1 MQTSDCF
8 YLGYIK
14 KPFGYKGEV
23 SIVLDVDDP
32 GAYKDLESVFV
43 LLEGKLVPFF
53 IAKISF
59 RPNSNEAVVHFRES
73 ASEEKALHISGCELY
88 LPTEFLPPLTGNKFY
103 FHEVIGYEV
112 QEATRGRIGQ
122 LTGILD
128 YPGNPVFQVNDGK
141 NEILIPARDEFIVKL
156 DRKEKKLFLKTP
168 EGLINLYLS
177 DL

>member
-23 SIVLDVDDP
+23 SIVLDVDEPD
-32 GAYKDLESVFV
+32 AYKELESVFV

-59 RPNSNEAVVHFRES
+59 RPNSHEAVVQFRES
-73 ASEEKALHISGCELY
+73 ASEEKALQLSGCELY
-88 LPTEFLPPLTGNKFY
+88 LPSGFLPPLTGNKFY
-103 FHEVIGYEV
+103 FHEVIGFEV
-112 QEATRGRIGQ
+112 HEATRGRIGK
-122 LTGILD
+122 LTRILD
-128 YPGNPVFQVNDGK
+128 YPGNPVFQINEGNK
-141 NEILIPARDEFIVKL
+141 EILVPARDEFIVKL
-156 DRKEKKLFLKTP
+156 DREEKKLYLETP
-168 EGLINLYLS
+168 EGLIDLYLS